1 MQFLMDEQGHVKD
14 AVIVKG
20 LNKTCD
26 EEALRLISQ
35 MPDWKPGRQNGKAEV
50 VKYTI
55 PVVFDRKA
63 K

>member
-1 MQFLMDEQGHVKD
+1 MDEQGHVKD

-20 LNKTCD
+20 LNKACD

-35 MPDWKPGRQNGKAEV
+35 MPDWVPGKQNGKAV
-50 VKYTI
+50 AVNYTI